1 MSCPSGQFINASC
14 GFYGRANTVY
24 CFPNQYCAS
33 LQGCGILQNTQ
44 CSSTTALG
52 AVQNQCNGRQT
63 CSINVDGGAGIGG
76 DPCGGTLKYATF
88 DYTCYTPTF
97 SMYFWFYFKLFSIK
111 FREYCSILTCKIS

>member
-88 DYTCYTPTF
+88 DYTCYTPF
-97 SMYFWFYFKLFSIK
+97 SMFLWFKLI
-111 FREYCSILTCKIS
+111 